1 MGRGILKAC
10 SSSFVNAMALKKILR
25 KIVGDAPS
33 GPDSP
38 ASAGASAS
46 SHAGQPSTAATP
58 DAYDLRN
65 SADGSNAPDVDSHS
79 IVRVEEVNNARFFVN
94 DLFRRLYNGE
104 DAPDFPR
111 HFVAF
116 YTARQPDFVVLGYI
130 HYTAFEDSW
139 LGGGMVID
147 NRAYRRLPPHHRAA
161 IKRAGGV
168 SEIMLRY
175 TFDLLSDAPAIWGY
189 VGDKRAATVDARAG
203 GEHTDAKNVMVVW
216 NKDLSDEEKAARL
229 ARVVAHGPF

>member
-1 MGRGILKAC
+1 
-10 SSSFVNAMALKKILR
+10 MALQKFLR
-25 KIVGDAPS
+25 KIVGGAPS
-33 GPDSP
+33 GPDSA
-38 ASAGASAS
+38 ASAVASAS
-46 SHAGQPSTAATP
+46 GNSGTPSPAAL
-58 DAYDLRN
+58 DAYDLRT

-79 IVRVEEVNNARFFVN
+79 IVRVEEVDDARFFVN
-94 DLFRRLYNGE
+94 DLFRRLYNGD

-116 YTARQPDFVVLGYI
+116 YTARPPDFVVLGYI

-139 LGGGMVID
+139 LGGGMVVD

-229 ARVVAHGPF
+229 ARVVAYGPF

>member
-1 MGRGILKAC
+1 
-10 SSSFVNAMALKKILR
+10 MALQKLLPT
-25 KIVGDAPS
+25 IVGDAPPEP
-33 GPDSP
+33 GR
-38 ASAGASAS
+38 
-46 SHAGQPSTAATP
+46 AA
-58 DAYDLRN
+58 
-65 SADGSNAPDVDSHS
+65 DVDSHS
-79 IVRVEEVNNARFFVN
+79 IVRVEEVNNARFFIN
-94 DLFRRLYNGE
+94 DLFQRLYNGE

-116 YTARQPDFVVLGYI
+116 YTAQPPDFVVLGYI

-139 LGGGMVID
+139 LGGGMVVD

-203 GEHTDAKNVMVVW
+203 GEHTGAKNVMVVW

>member
-1 MGRGILKAC
+1 
-10 SSSFVNAMALKKILR
+10 MALQKFLR
-25 KIVGDAPS
+25 KLVGDTPAAQ
-33 GPDSP
+33 GAP
-38 ASAGASAS
+38 ASAGASLAGSPGAAS
-46 SHAGQPSTAATP
+46 PAAVP
-58 DAYDLRN
+58 DACDLRAG
-65 SADGSNAPDVDSHS
+65 SDGSAAPDVDSHS
-79 IVRVEEVNNARFFVN
+79 IVRVEEVKDARFFVN
-94 DLFRRLYNGE
+94 DLFRRLCNGD

-116 YTARQPDFVVLGYI
+116 YTARPPDFVVLGYI

-161 IKRAGGV
+161 IKRAGGI

-203 GEHTDAKNVMVVW
+203 AEHAGAHNVMVVW
-216 NKDLSDEEKAARL
+216 NRDLPEADKAARL
-229 ARVVAHGPF
+229 ARVVALGPF